1 MSDAIFVGIPPHG
14 DVCRVLHAVIT
25 PDGVILGKLMKM
37 SDLKQIEARLIELIQ
52 AIDDLRR
59 SLEVRHEQTPIS
71 SGVSWN
77 EYEQYG

>member
-1 MSDAIFVGIPPHG
+1 
-14 DVCRVLHAVIT
+14 
-25 PDGVILGKLMKM
+25 M

-59 SLEVRHEQTPIS
+59 SLEARHEQTPIS